1 MKIFKQIRQ
10 KFKRNV
16 EESVPNELET
26 KSKSQSKRRR
36 IRNVMAV
43 AGIVVAAFV
52 GVNSMSVRAATSG
65 NVNGV
70 IHQGGAAF
78 SANGSWSVSA
88 SRSGNTVTVTVN
100 GSLTIPNGCW
110 EGLSLYVTNNKGA
123 GDRSVQIA
131 ADGSAWPKTGSG
143 STSYSFTDANAGTAS
158 GRIYLGFRSNP
169 TGGLWADYSIGYSSG
184 AKKEHK
190 VHYDL
195 NGGSWNTAAINN
207 PSGYKIIEDGNYQ
220 IQWGYNSSYYI
231 HTKSGNAQ
239 ALGIHMWQDS
249 SNENSIWYFERYQN
263 TPYYFI
269 VGNNGWD
276 LASYGTERVDEA
288 NQVNDGSRNNHLWA
302 IEEMSNGNIA
312 LKNVGTGRYIFSHYA
327 TAGNGNSIGLWGNH
341 DGTDCQWKLVK
352 RYTGTNAYRKKLQ
365 GNSFYVNQKTP
376 VKPGYIFQGWAS
388 RPEWDTRA
396 KSVSV
401 NGRTFDRYFI
411 QPIGDNR
418 FEVMVHTTDSRITQV
433 SVPVW
438 SDANGQDDL
447 QWPTLGRGNWTRD
460 GQDFNWGAQITIPEE
475 ISHYSM
481 HIYTGINGAWEEAVA
496 SSGLD
501 SVWKIGEQYTFDT
514 NTDGTMY
521 ATWRKDD
528 TQYQQTVRVR
538 FENADGS
545 FTSYQQAHQRTVK
558 AGTTFTWI
566 YPGNATYK
574 LAKVSYTVTG
584 TKSTDVTIYRNQYTA
599 TFDANGGTTASPKTL
614 TRRAQQPLGTL
625 PTTSRSGYTFQGWYT
640 AKTGGTKIS
649 TSTTMPTQNTTYY
662 AHWVP
667 ASYTVTYKANGGS
680 GTDQTQSVQYG
691 TAWTTKGAVFTKTGY
706 TLSSWNTKA
715 DGSGTKYG
723 LNTKQTDKQ
732 SSNLTLYAQWQV
744 NTYTY
749 NVKYV
754 STSGVQL
761 GTGTVSG
768 TFGSSKSVSPKTFTG
783 YTSPAA
789 QTVKFDSTTA
799 KTITFKYT
807 PISYK
812 ITYTLNGGSVTGNP
826 STYTIETATI
836 TLKNPTKTGYTFK
849 GWTGSNGTTPQTTV
863 KIAKGSTGNK
873 SYTANWALA
882 SATQTIRV
890 RYQNADGTFGSYQQ
904 AYQKN
909 HAIGSTFTW
918 EYPGNAT
925 YKPATVSYKVTGAKT
940 TDVTIY
946 RKEYKL
952 KVIQRLNGKNLTA
965 PNYVGNFDF
974 YFENKLYSDNAVA
987 VDTTVLAGQSY
998 EIKNIQANAGYSYKS
1013 ATPGLKGTVSSD
1025 LTVYLDFET
1034 NSYTAT
1040 FDANGGTTPNPQTIK
1055 KKYGEALG
1063 TLPTTSRTG
1072 YTFQGWYTAKTGGTK
1087 ISTTTKM
1094 PSNNVTYYAQW
1105 KPITYKVHYNGNG
1118 STANNPGSV
1127 AQMDDSVHTYDVKK
1141 ALSKNQYEKIGWD
1154 FVGWNTKA
1162 DGSGTSYK
1170 DGQVVVNLASKQDA
1184 VVQLYAQWEPS
1195 TFRVVF
1201 DPNGGETPTPFSEK
1215 EGEQNKPI
1223 GEMPTTKRKGYTF
1236 VGWFDS
1242 KNADAKK
1249 VDENTVIRN
1258 KLTTVYAH
1266 WELNSYSITYDYD
1279 GGTPVSNPTSY
1290 SVETNTFTLK
1300 NPTRTGYRFDGW
1312 TGSNGTTPQQTVT
1325 IQKGTTGDLS
1335 YTANWTPIFYTVEY
1349 NGNGATGGST
1359 ASSSHTYDK
1368 PKQLTKNGFTNSNH
1382 VFVQWN
1388 TKADGSGV
1396 AYRDQEVV
1404 ENLTTTNG
1412 ATVTLYAIW
1421 EIKEVTLTFDP
1432 TGGSEV
1438 PPIIRFAGDKMGTLP
1453 ETERKGYTF
1462 LGWYTERT
1470 GGTKLSSSS
1479 TVPAQNRTY
1488 YAHWETIDYSI
1499 TYDLNGGKVSGNPDS
1514 YTVESN
1520 ITLKNPTKTGH
1531 TFLGWTGTG
1540 LNGLTKNVTIP
1551 KGSTGDRHYT
1561 ANWKAHTYTIR
1572 YNGNGSTS
1580 GSTATSTHTYG
1591 VAKNLTEN
1599 GFHRTGYTFAGWNT
1613 KADGS
1618 GTSYKNA
1625 QSVKNLTSSDGA
1637 VVNLYA
1643 RWYINTYT
1651 VTFNPNMDAS
1661 SNTVTIF
1668 AGTRD
1673 ETLHRA
1679 DGSSYTDKSGGTRT
1693 KYVLTFNKADHE
1705 KGLLSV
1711 TIKGLY
1717 GALDG
1722 TIRKVESTKTSIV
1735 DFDPAIATK
1744 VISFDP
1750 NGGTCEIESARF
1762 TVNSKLSS
1770 LPTPQR
1776 EGYTFDGWFTSPDGG
1791 TRVTTSTPL
1800 GEEDRTVYAHWT
1812 AKTYTITYHGNN
1824 GSYNGK
1830 ETYEDTVQWGVDYEV
1845 STNFFTRS
1853 GWKFRGWNTK
1863 ADGTGKD
1870 WTGKIGQNEAW
1881 RVDSDVTLYAQWSK

>member
-1 MKIFKQIRQ
+1 MKGSLGKMMEKIKTKKKKTVLAGIGLAVCCAIAGVLIAQNENPETVILKSNQAVLTVSEGTSQEVEKNLKDLSVDYSTVGKNQYVVNTKDTKKIQ
-10 KFKRNV
+10 KSLNSIKGV
-16 EESVPNELET
+16 EATFAEDQPFLLMGNQKDAKEAKKKTDQKEIDKEETVDINDIELEEDLPEGKT
-26 KSKSQSKRRR
+26 WRELADERNQKLVAVIDSQVEHYAIHTENFTEMDEGVFQNHGTLVGRTIYQEAGDKAMILGLKAFAENGTGYMSD
-36 IRNVMAV
+36 VMEAV
-43 AGIVVAAFV
+43 EYARQQKVDIINLSFTTDKINEVKPLETLLQQCMDEGIQVVVAA
-52 GVNSMSVRAATSG
+52 G
-65 NVNGV
+65 NFDQDIKYFSPANIDGV
-70 IHQGGAAF
+70 ISVGALDEDGKRAAF
-78 SANGSWSVSA
+78 SNYGDVTFYVKSPSTSQAAALVSGMLARGDDMKDVKTGDDIQVKEEENKEHLDIFENNEQGDFVTQSANQNVQLS
-88 SRSGNTVTVTVN
+88 SGNRVSWNMGGLTAETVN
-100 GSLTIPNGCW
+100 S
-110 EGLSLYVTNNKGA
+110 
-123 GDRSVQIA
+123 
-131 ADGSAWPKTGSG
+131 SAWFEDGTWNLGYYAQGGVWTYVVSFGGTQAKTGYAVDSVTLTG
-143 STSYSFTDANAGTAS
+143 SINYGNYPAKNGNINPGTSFVPGFTATTVLTANTHQTA
-158 GRIYLGFRSNP
+158 
-169 TGGLWADYSIGYSSG
+169 
-184 AKKEHK
+184 KQEHK

-195 NGGSWNTAAINN
+195 NGGSWNTSAITN
-207 PSGYKIIEDGNYQ
+207 PNGYKIIEDGNYQ

-231 HTKSGNAQ
+231 HTIYDNAQ
-239 ALGIHMWQDS
+239 ALGIHLY
-249 SNENSIWYFERYQN
+249 NNNTNANSIWYFERYQN

-269 VGNNGWD
+269 VGDNGWD

-288 NQVNDGSRNNHLWA
+288 NQVNDSSRNNHLWA

-312 LKNVGTGRYIFSHYA
+312 LKNVGTGRYIFSPYA
-327 TAGNGNSIGLWGNH
+327 SAGNGNSIGLWGNSQY
-341 DGTDCQWKLVK
+341 TDAQWKLVK
-352 RYTGTNAYRKKLQ
+352 KYTGTSAYRKKLY
-365 GNSFYVNQKTP
+365 GNTFYVNQKTP
-376 VKPGYIFQGWAS
+376 VKPGYIFQGWS
-388 RPEWDTRA
+388 GGKSWDTLA
-396 KSVSV
+396 KAIDVS
-401 NGRTFDRYFI
+401 GTKYIKRYFI
-411 QPIGDNR
+411 QPISAHK
-418 FEVMVHTTDSRITQV
+418 FEVMVYTEGNV
-433 SVPVW
+433 SNVKVPVW
-438 SDANGQDDL
+438 SDANEQDDL
-447 QWPTLGRGNWTRD
+447 QWPSLGKGTWTRD
-460 GQDFNWGAQITIPEE
+460 GKTFNWGAQIELKEE
-475 ISHYSM
+475 LSHYQM
-481 HIYTGINGAWEEAVA
+481 HVYAYNGSSVLEVAATTGLE
-496 SSGLD
+496 
-501 SVWKIGEQYTFDT
+501 SVFQIGEQYTFDT

-521 ATWRKDD
+521 ALWKKDD
-528 TQYQQTVRVR
+528 TQYQQTV
-538 FENADGS
+538 
-545 FTSYQQAHQRTVK
+545 
-558 AGTTFTWI
+558 
-566 YPGNATYK
+566 
-574 LAKVSYTVTG
+574 
-584 TKSTDVTIYRNQYTA
+584 
-599 TFDANGGTTASPKTL
+599 
-614 TRRAQQPLGTL
+614 
-625 PTTSRSGYTFQGWYT
+625 
-640 AKTGGTKIS
+640 
-649 TSTTMPTQNTTYY
+649 
-662 AHWVP
+662 
-667 ASYTVTYKANGGS
+667 
-680 GTDQTQSVQYG
+680 
-691 TAWTTKGAVFTKTGY
+691 
-706 TLSSWNTKA
+706 
-715 DGSGTKYG
+715 
-723 LNTKQTDKQ
+723 
-732 SSNLTLYAQWQV
+732 
-744 NTYTY
+744 
-749 NVKYV
+749 
-754 STSGVQL
+754 
-761 GTGTVSG
+761 
-768 TFGSSKSVSPKTFTG
+768 
-783 YTSPAA
+783 
-789 QTVKFDSTTA
+789 
-799 KTITFKYT
+799 
-807 PISYK
+807 
-812 ITYTLNGGSVTGNP
+812 
-826 STYTIETATI
+826 
-836 TLKNPTKTGYTFK
+836 
-849 GWTGSNGTTPQTTV
+849 
-863 KIAKGSTGNK
+863 
-873 SYTANWALA
+873 
-882 SATQTIRV
+882 RV

-904 AYQKN
+904 AYQKD

-952 KVIQRLNGKNLTA
+952 KVIQRLNGENLTA

-974 YFENKLYSDNAVA
+974 YFENKLYSDNAAA

-1025 LTVYLDFET
+1025 LTVYLDFES

-1040 FDANGGTTPNPQTIK
+1040 FDANGGTTANPTTIK

-1170 DGQVVVNLASKQDA
+1170 DGQEVVNLASKQDA

-1236 VGWFDS
+1236 IGWFDS

-1249 VDENTVIRN
+1249 VDENTIIRN

-1290 SVETNTFTLK
+1290 SVETDTFTLK

-1325 IQKGTTGDLS
+1325 IKKGTTGDLS

-1382 VFVQWN
+1382 MFVQWN
-1388 TKADGSGV
+1388 TKPDGSGV

-1421 EIKEVTLTFDP
+1421 EQKEVTLTFDP

-1462 LGWYTERT
+1462 LGWYTEKT

-1479 TVPAQNRTY
+1479 IVPAQNRTY

-1540 LNGLTKNVTIP
+1540 LNGLTMNVTIP

-1599 GFHRTGYTFAGWNT
+1599 GFLRTGYTFAGWNT

-1625 QSVKNLTSSDGA
+1625 QSVKNLTSSDGT

-1643 RWYINTYT
+1643 CWYVNTYT

-1679 DGSSYTDKSGGTRT
+1679 DGSTYTDKSGGTRT

-1735 DFDPAIATK
+1735 DFDPSIATK
-1744 VISFDP
+1744 VITFDP

-1870 WTGKIGQNEAW
+1870 WTGKINQTEAW

>member
-16 EESVPNELET
+16 EESVPNELEI
-26 KSKSQSKRRR
+26 KSKSRSKRRR

-70 IHQGGAAF
+70 IYQGGAF

-88 SRSGNTVTVTVN
+88 SRSGNTVTITVN

-131 ADGSAWPKTGSG
+131 PDGSAWPKTGSG

-169 TGGLWADYSIGYSSG
+169 TRGLWADYSIGYSSG

-190 VHYDL
+190 VHYNL
-195 NGGSWNTAAINN
+195 NGGSWNTSAIKN
-207 PSGYKIIEDGNYQ
+207 PSGYKIIEDGNYN

-231 HTKSGNAQ
+231 HTKSSNAQ

-249 SNENSIWYFERYQN
+249 SNANSIWYFERYQN

-269 VGNNGWD
+269 VGNNGWN
-276 LASYGTERVDEA
+276 LASYGAERVDEA
-288 NQVNDGSRNNHLWA
+288 NQVNDSSRNNHLWA

-376 VKPGYIFQGWAS
+376 VKPGYIFQGWSS

-411 QPIGDNR
+411 QPIANNR

-460 GQDFNWGAQITIPEE
+460 GKTFNWGAQITIPEE

-481 HIYTGINGAWEEAVA
+481 HIYTGINGAWEEASG

-501 SVWKIGEQYTFDT
+501 SVWMIGEQYTFDT

-545 FTSYQQAHQRTVK
+545 FTSYQQA
-558 AGTTFTWI
+558 
-566 YPGNATYK
+566 
-574 LAKVSYTVTG
+574 
-584 TKSTDVTIYRNQYTA
+584 
-599 TFDANGGTTASPKTL
+599 
-614 TRRAQQPLGTL
+614 
-625 PTTSRSGYTFQGWYT
+625 
-640 AKTGGTKIS
+640 
-649 TSTTMPTQNTTYY
+649 
-662 AHWVP
+662 
-667 ASYTVTYKANGGS
+667 
-680 GTDQTQSVQYG
+680 
-691 TAWTTKGAVFTKTGY
+691 
-706 TLSSWNTKA
+706 
-715 DGSGTKYG
+715 
-723 LNTKQTDKQ
+723 
-732 SSNLTLYAQWQV
+732 
-744 NTYTY
+744 
-749 NVKYV
+749 
-754 STSGVQL
+754 
-761 GTGTVSG
+761 
-768 TFGSSKSVSPKTFTG
+768 
-783 YTSPAA
+783 
-789 QTVKFDSTTA
+789 
-799 KTITFKYT
+799 
-807 PISYK
+807 
-812 ITYTLNGGSVTGNP
+812 
-826 STYTIETATI
+826 
-836 TLKNPTKTGYTFK
+836 
-849 GWTGSNGTTPQTTV
+849 
-863 KIAKGSTGNK
+863 
-873 SYTANWALA
+873 
-882 SATQTIRV
+882 
-890 RYQNADGTFGSYQQ
+890 
-904 AYQKN
+904 YQKN

-918 EYPGNAT
+918 EYPGNAI
-925 YKPATVSYKVTGAKT
+925 YKPARVSYTVTGTKS

-974 YFENKLYSDNAVA
+974 YFENKLYSDNAAA

-998 EIKNIQANAGYSYKS
+998 EIRNIQANAGYSYKS

-1040 FDANGGTTPNPQTIK
+1040 FDANGGSTPNPKTIK

-1072 YTFQGWYTAKTGGTK
+1072 YTFQGWYTARTGGTK

-1170 DGQVVVNLASKQDA
+1170 DGQEVVNLASKQDA

-1236 VGWFDS
+1236 LGWFDS

-1249 VDENTVIRN
+1249 VDENTIIRN

-1290 SVETNTFTLK
+1290 NVDTNTFTLK

-1312 TGSNGTTPQQTVT
+1312 TGSNGTTPQKTVT

-1335 YTANWTPIFYTVEY
+1335 YTANWTPVFYTIEY

-1388 TKADGSGV
+1388 TKRDGSGV

-1412 ATVTLYAIW
+1412 ATVILYAIW
-1421 EIKEVTLTFDP
+1421 EQKEVTLTFDP

-1514 YTVESN
+1514 YTVEST

-1625 QSVKNLTSSDGA
+1625 ESVKNLTSSDGA

-1643 RWYINTYT
+1643 RWYVNTYT

-1679 DGSSYTDKSGGTRT
+1679 DGSTYTDKSGGTRT

-1735 DFDPAIATK
+1735 DFDPSIATK
-1744 VISFDP
+1744 VITFDP

-1870 WTGKIGQNEAW
+1870 WTGKISQTEAW

>member
-26 KSKSQSKRRR
+26 KSKSRPKRRR
-36 IRNVMAV
+36 IRNVMAI

-70 IHQGGAAF
+70 IHQGGVAF

-169 TGGLWADYSIGYSSG
+169 TRGLWADYSIGYSSG

-195 NGGSWNTAAINN
+195 NGGSWNTSAITN
-207 PSGYKIIEDGNYQ
+207 PNGYKIIEDGNYQ

-231 HTKSGNAQ
+231 HTKSSNAQ

-269 VGNNGWD
+269 VGDNGWN

-288 NQVNDGSRNNHLWA
+288 NQVNDSSRNNHLWA
-302 IEEMSNGNIA
+302 IVKQSNGKYA
-312 LKNVGTGRYIFSHYA
+312 LKNVGTGTYIFSHYGS
-327 TAGNGNSIGLWGNH
+327 AGNGNAVGLYSGVTGDDVTWN
-341 DGTDCQWKLVK
+341 LVK
-352 RYTGTNAYRKKLQ
+352 KATGTSAYRKKLQ

-376 VKPGYIFQGWAS
+376 VKPGYIFNGWAS
-388 RPEWDTRA
+388 RPEWETRA
-396 KSVSV
+396 KSVSI

-411 QPIGDNR
+411 QPIGGNR

-447 QWPTLGRGNWTRD
+447 QWPTLGKGTWTRD
-460 GQDFNWGAQITIPEE
+460 GQSFNWGAQITIPEE

-481 HIYTGINGAWEEAVA
+481 HIYTGINGAWEEASG

-501 SVWKIGEQYTFDT
+501 SVWTIGEQYTFDT

-528 TQYQQTVRVR
+528 TQYQQTVNVR
-538 FENADGS
+538 FENADG
-545 FTSYQQAHQRTVK
+545 TYTGYQQAYQQTVK
-558 AGTTFTWI
+558 AGETFSWKYPESSI
-566 YPGNATYK
+566 YQSASISEK
-574 LAKVSYTVTG
+574 VTG
-584 TKSTDVTIYRNQYTA
+584 TKTHNVTVYRKKYTA

-691 TAWTTKGAVFTKTGY
+691 TVWTTKGAVFTRTGY

-890 RYQNADGTFGSYQQ
+890 RYQNADGTFGNYQQ
-904 AYQKN
+904 AYQKDY
-909 HAIGSTFTW
+909 AIGSTFTW
-918 EYPGNAT
+918 EYAGNAT
-925 YKPATVSYKVTGAKT
+925 YKPASVSYKVTGART

-946 RKEYKL
+946 RKE
-952 KVIQRLNGKNLTA
+952 
-965 PNYVGNFDF
+965 
-974 YFENKLYSDNAVA
+974 
-987 VDTTVLAGQSY
+987 
-998 EIKNIQANAGYSYKS
+998 
-1013 ATPGLKGTVSSD
+1013 
-1025 LTVYLDFET
+1025 
-1034 NSYTAT
+1034 YTAT
-1040 FDANGGTTPNPQTIK
+1040 FDANGGTTASPKTLTRRAQQP
-1055 KKYGEALG
+1055 LG
-1063 TLPTTSRTG
+1063 TLPTTSRSG

-1087 ISTTTKM
+1087 ISTSTTM
-1094 PSNNVTYYAQW
+1094 PTQNTTYYAQW
-1105 KPITYKVHYNGNG
+1105 KPASYTITYKANGG
-1118 STANNPGSV
+1118 SGADQTQSVQYGTAWTTKG
-1127 AQMDDSVHTYDVKK
+1127 AIFTKTGYT
-1141 ALSKNQYEKIGWD
+1141 LSS
-1154 FVGWNTKA
+1154 WNTKA
-1162 DGSGTSYK
+1162 DGSGTKYSLNTKQTDKQSSNLTLYAQWSPITYIVRYHANGGTGTMK
-1170 DGQVVVNLASKQDA
+1170 DQTLTYDKKEALSPNAFTGPDNQAWVGWNTKADGTGKSVMSTSDDPVALNLASKQDQ
-1184 VVQLYAQWEPS
+1184 VIDLYAQWGEIAG
-1195 TFRVVF
+1195 RI
-1201 DPNGGETPTPFSEK
+1201 DYELNGGIDP
-1215 EGEQNKPI
+1215 G
-1223 GEMPTTKRKGYTF
+1223 
-1236 VGWFDS
+1236 
-1242 KNADAKK
+1242 
-1249 VDENTVIRN
+1249 
-1258 KLTTVYAH
+1258 
-1266 WELNSYSITYDYD
+1266 
-1279 GGTPVSNPTSY
+1279 NPTSY
-1290 SVETNTFTLK
+1290 STTTKDFTLMAPTKTGYTFT
-1300 NPTRTGYRFDGW
+1300 GW
-1312 TGSNGTTPQQTVT
+1312 TGSNGTTPQKTVT
-1325 IQKGTTGDLS
+1325 IKKGTTGNMFYEAHWKANT
-1335 YTANWTPIFYTVEY
+1335 YTLVY
-1349 NGNGATGGST
+1349 NGNGSTSGSMSNQT
-1359 ASSSHTYDK
+1359 LTYDK
-1368 PKQLTKNGFTNSNH
+1368 EHTLTKNAFAKNGYIFAG
-1382 VFVQWN
+1382 WN
-1388 TKADGSGV
+1388 TKANGSGTKYNDADKV
-1396 AYRDQEVV
+1396 K
-1404 ENLTTTNG
+1404 NLANEQGSTI
-1412 ATVTLYAIW
+1412 TLYAQWTKKI
-1421 EIKEVTLTFDP
+1421 VTLTFDGN
-1432 TGGSEV
+1432 GGSDGGTIEKQSTLL
-1438 PPIIRFAGDKMGTLP
+1438 IGTLP
-1453 ETERKGYTF
+1453 TSSRSGYTF
-1462 LGWYTERT
+1462 LGWYTAKS
-1470 GGTKLSSSS
+1470 GGTKITET
-1479 TVPAQNRTY
+1479 TVVPNQNTTY
-1488 YAHWETIDYSI
+1488 YAHWKGEGFNI
-1499 TYDLNGGKVSGNPDS
+1499 TYDLDGGKVSGNPDS
-1514 YTVESN
+1514 YTPESAT

-1540 LNGLTKNVTIP
+1540 LNGLTMNVTIP

-1561 ANWKAHTYTIR
+1561 ANWKAHTYTIK

-1599 GFHRTGYTFAGWNT
+1599 GFKRTGYTFAGWNT

-1618 GTSYKNA
+1618 GTSYKNT
-1625 QSVKNLTSSDGA
+1625 QSVKNLTASDGA
-1637 VVNLYA
+1637 IVNLYA
-1643 RWYINTYT
+1643 RWYVNKYT

-1661 SNTVTIF
+1661 SNTVTIY

-1679 DGSSYTDKSGGTRT
+1679 DGSTYTDKSGGTRT

-1722 TIRKVESTKTSIV
+1722 TVRKVESVKTSIV
-1735 DFDPAIATK
+1735 DFDPSIATK
-1744 VISFDP
+1744 VITFDP
-1750 NGGTCEIESARF
+1750 NGGTCETESARF
-1762 TVNSKLSS
+1762 TVNSKLNS

-1800 GEEDRTVYAHWT
+1800 GDEDRTVYAHWT
-1812 AKTYTITYHGNN
+1812 AKTFTIKYHGNN

-1830 ETYEDTVQWGVDYEV
+1830 ETYEDTVQWGVNYEV
-1845 STNFFTRS
+1845 SPNFFTRS
-1853 GWKFRGWNTK
+1853 GWRFKGWNT
-1863 ADGTGKD
+1863 ASDGSGED
-1870 WTGKIGQNEAW
+1870 WTGKIGRSEAW
-1881 RVDSDVTLYAQWSK
+1881 RIDSDVTLYAQWSK